1 MNRGITLAVPGL
13 ALATAGGVWAEVRRA
28 ANAPLPRF
36 VDHDASGRYGREGS
50 TPVRVAALGDSS
62 LTGPGLGHGSHVWLA
77 RLVDG
82 LPYDVELSSHARG
95 GSRVADVLRRQAP
108 TAMLE
113 RPDLFVVAVGANDAI
128 HMTPSRQFSWQL
140 GFLLDQLRA
149 VAPVVTLGIGDL
161 SVIPRVPR
169 SLKPA
174 LSRRSAAIDRVHR
187 RVAERREGVVRVP
200 VSELSDP
207 HFRRMGPDMFVEDL
221 FHPGREGHQL
231 WGDLFRPHVYH
242 ALVDVVGRSREAA
255 AAAK

>member
-36 VDHDASGRYGREGS
+36 EDHDASGRYGRPDAA
-50 TPVRVAALGDSS
+50 PVRIAALGDSS
-62 LTGPGLGHGSHVWLA
+62 LTGPGLGHGSHVWIA
-77 RLVDG
+77 RLADG
-82 LPYDVELSSHARG
+82 LPWDVELSSHARG

-108 TAMLE
+108 VALAE

-128 HMTPSRQFSWQL
+128 HMTPARQFSWQL

-169 SLKPA
+169 SLKAA

-187 RVAERREGVVRVP
+187 RVAERRDGVVRVP

-207 HFRRMGPDMFVEDL
+207 HFRRMGPELFVEDL
-221 FHPGREGHQL
+221 FHPGREGHLL
-231 WGDLFRPHVYH
+231 WGDLFRPHVQDVL
-242 ALVDVVGRSREAA
+242 AGVVGRSRGAVLA
-255 AAAK
+255 T